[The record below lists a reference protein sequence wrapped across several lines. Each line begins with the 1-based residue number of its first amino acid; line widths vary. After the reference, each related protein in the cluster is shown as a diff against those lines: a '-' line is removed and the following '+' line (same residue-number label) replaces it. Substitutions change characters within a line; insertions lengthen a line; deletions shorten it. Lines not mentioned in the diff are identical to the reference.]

1 MYITASEW
9 IDILP
14 INVAENQKQS
24 QNSVLEK
31 LCSAELDR
39 FQSKASAMGYFLV
52 KLLIIIPKTARKAHH
67 DHWCF
72 TMNILMGIYFFIAS
86 IYWFQFNLNFVL
98 RFFHS
103 EF

>member
-24 QNSVLEK
+24 QSSVLEK

-52 KLLIIIPKTARKAHH
+52 KLLIIIPKTARKSAPWSLVFYYEYI
-67 DHWCF
+67 DGK
-72 TMNILMGIYFFIAS
+72 IFFHC
-86 IYWFQFNLNFVL
+86 FNLL
-98 RFFHS
+98 IS
-103 EF
+103 IQP